1 MEKSISDRN
10 LENNKDIIKFI
21 REPFDIDFN
30 YTKSLISPAQ
40 RKQIL
45 NDYEKFNNIVAK
57 KYLNRDKLFD
67 DLSIEDEETWEYP
80 DIIKNGYYDLAIKYL
95 KEKHEIHIN

>member
-1 MEKSISDRN
+1 MERN
-10 LENNKDIIKFI
+10 NDIVKII

-30 YTKSLISPAQ
+30 YTKSLISPTQ

-45 NDYEKFNNIVAK
+45 SDFEKSNNNVAK

-67 DLSIEDEETWEYP
+67 YLSIEDDENWEYP
-80 DIIKNGYYDLAIKYL
+80 DIIKNGYYDFAIKYL
-95 KEKHEIHIN
+95 KEKHEIHID